1 MLKSWGWSFHKGS
14 FPHPNNWEILRK
26 NLHVTQQ
33 TAIWLSSN
41 SIIPIN
47 SICIYFTYLVHFCLN
62 SMCREYWIFGD
73 SVLILKTQAEG
84 LECPGQKLLFLLSR
98 LGGSLKVDLTSWKFE
113 MIEES
118 SSKRDSPVR
127 QDLGQWHLKMF
138 SQLPVFQIQDIFHQ
152 IYTSTT

>member
-47 SICIYFTYLVHFCLN
+47 NICIYFMYLVHFCLN

-98 LGGSLKVDLTSWKFE
+98 LGGSLKSWFNFLKIWNLWYLLKRCDMEE
-113 MIEES
+113 MKKENRDVWEWYSRLIRLAEGNQKLL
-118 SSKRDSPVR
+118 KRR
-127 QDLGQWHLKMF
+127 K
-138 SQLPVFQIQDIFHQ
+138 
-152 IYTSTT
+152 

>member
-14 FPHPNNWEILRK
+14 FPHPNNGEILRK
-26 NLHVTQQ
+26 KLYVTQQ

-47 SICIYFTYLVHFCLN
+47 NICIYFMYLVHFCLN
-62 SMCREYWIFGD
+62 SMGREYWIFGD

-84 LECPGQKLLFLLSR
+84 LECPGQKLLLSLSR

-113 MIEES
+113 ILWYLVKRCDVEEMKKENREVWEWYS
-118 SSKRDSPVR
+118 RLYQAGWGGK
-127 QDLGQWHLKMF
+127 
-138 SQLPVFQIQDIFHQ
+138 
-152 IYTSTT
+152 